1 MEQVIQI
8 QTRGGTVLHE
18 LDSAIQCRYSDRLSG
33 APTLH
38 FVTQFRKVP
47 KITADCVLYF
57 GGNYFRITQLQKSV
71 SEGRYLVTVS
81 GEQESVSLTD
91 EKLELFEFTGFASD
105 ALSRLLSGTGILGTV
120 ETDGVVQIYMQN
132 TNRRAVLL
140 GIASAVGGEI
150 DYRGHTIRIVG
161 HRGSE
166 VPSELTSAKVEDLTR
181 TDTVNGGTEAYV
193 LSCAGAEWF
202 SVGDEVYIREPG
214 LGIDVQ
220 RRIIGIQYDPFQD
233 FLRTIEAGDYVPS
246 IVDIYQKTQKAA
258 SDAARESATAKDTA
272 KKVEESLKDYVK
284 TSSLSAS
291 INTYINEEAGK
302 ASIVAALKGTYVEE
316 DALNGYV
323 EKTSLSAEIGAYIDT
338 QAGTA
343 KIVSAASGVYQKID
357 DMGNY
362 VKTTSLNTSI
372 GQYLNTE
379 TGKASIVSAVEGKF
393 VSEAD
398 LTGLVKKT
406 ELSSSIGQYIDS
418 STGTSKILAK
428 VSGVYQEKSGMGEYA
443 KATAL
448 ASIEASVSSVKS
460 EIKLSSSY
468 SENTIGTN
476 VQALLQLV
484 TNANSS
490 SIMLRAD
497 KLYFTGTSKFLTAA
511 DVGASG
517 TTTIDG
523 ARIKTGKI
531 SADRIDVDN
540 IGVTTIY
547 GKDTLSS
554 AVAMTTRLSNLYIG
568 GSAEH
573 YGSFSNIYMVVS
585 ATVRIGDTLS
595 RGVLF
600 NTNSS
605 AIYPTSAGG
614 YSLGSLSAPFGK
626 LYVGTGANSAV
637 EHNGTNI
644 IPTSTSSISSSYNL
658 GSSGRPW
665 NVLYVK
671 EIYLNG
677 TKLTVS
683 GGSSS
688 GSIGTSSSPVSSAY
702 LGTSSYHLVVSN
714 ASIIPNSTSTSS
726 SYYQL
731 GSSSRPF
738 NAIYAKAI
746 YLNGTAI
753 GSGSGGGSTSFAGS
767 TVTLGGTT
775 SYYIVANTSRELRP
789 NTNVYS
795 SYTFYLGTSSYYW
808 HYAYIGSETT
818 MIGSDSSSK
827 LGFFGKTPVTRIT
840 VSNSATVAQLI
851 SALKSYGLIY

>member
-57 GGNYFRITQLQKSV
+57 GGNYYRITQLQKSV

-105 ALSRLLSGTGILGTV
+105 ALSRLLSGTGMLGTV

-161 HRGSE
+161 HRGNA
-166 VPSELTSAKVEDLTR
+166 VPDDLTDAAKVEDLTR

-193 LSCAGAEWF
+193 LSCAGAEGF

-258 SDAARESATAKDTA
+258 SDAARDSATAKDTA

-284 TSSLSAS
+284 ASSLSAS
-291 INTYINEEAGK
+291 IDTYINEEAGK

-372 GQYLNTE
+372 GQYLDTAA
-379 TGKASIVSAVEGKF
+379 GKASIVSAVEGEF

-418 STGTSKILAK
+418 TTGTSKILAK

-448 ASIEASVSSVKS
+448 ASIEASVSSVESKI
-460 EIKLSSSY
+460 ELSSSY
-468 SENTIGTN
+468 SKNTIGTN

-490 SIMLRAD
+490 SIKVQAD
-497 KLYFTGTSKFLTAA
+497 KIDFTGFSTFVRPSDL
-511 DVGASG
+511 ASNG

-523 ARIKTGKI
+523 GRITTGKI
-531 SADRIDVDN
+531 SADRIEVDALKVN
-540 IGVTTIY
+540 KIFGEGTYKETTLLY
-547 GKDTLSS
+547 SEKN
-554 AVAMTTRLSNLYIG
+554 NLMLG
-568 GSAEH
+568 G
-573 YGSFSNIYMVVS
+573 
-585 ATVRIGDTLS
+585 
-595 RGVLF
+595 
-600 NTNSS
+600 
-605 AIYPTSAGG
+605 
-614 YSLGSLSAPFGK
+614 
-626 LYVGTGANSAV
+626 
-637 EHNGTNI
+637 
-644 IPTSTSSISSSYNL
+644 TSTSGTKVYKMDLYASNEINIFAASKVNIGSYSTKSIEIYTSATGGYIRPSLTGNIGLGGTSNRWDCLYTDNASIGSSTYYVEFDEKGSMKPSSGVGNSGYFSIGTTDKPFQEIYAKNITAKGALVVL
-658 GSSGRPW
+658 GSSVKVG
-665 NVLYVK
+665 NNSVSTYYVD
-671 EIYLNG
+671 ITQNM
-677 TKLTVS
+677 VAP
-683 GGSSS
+683 
-688 GSIGTSSSPVSSAY
+688 SI
-702 LGTSSYHLVVSN
+702 N
-714 ASIIPNSTSTSS
+714 
-726 SYYQL
+726 
-731 GSSSRPF
+731 
-738 NAIYAKAI
+738 
-746 YLNGTAI
+746 
-753 GSGSGGGSTSFAGS
+753 
-767 TVTLGGTT
+767 
-775 SYYIVANTSRELRP
+775 NTSL
-789 NTNVYS
+789 
-795 SYTFYLGTSSYYW
+795 TFNLGKSTAYW
-808 HYAYIGSETT
+808 HNAYIGSTASY
-818 MIGSDSSSK
+818 IGNSANSK
-827 LGFFGKTPVTRIT
+827 IGFFGTTPAVRQT
-840 VSNSATVAQLI
+840 VANSATVAQLI
-851 SALKSYGLIY
+851 TALKKYGLIY